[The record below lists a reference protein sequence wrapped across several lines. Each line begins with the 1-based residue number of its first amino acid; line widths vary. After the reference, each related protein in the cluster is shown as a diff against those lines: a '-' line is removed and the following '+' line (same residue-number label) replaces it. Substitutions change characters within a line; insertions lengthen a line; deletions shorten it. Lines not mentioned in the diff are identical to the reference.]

1 MSTVDENGF
10 RPNVGIIIANRGGNV
25 LWARRVG
32 MNDAWQFPQGG
43 INLDETPE
51 QALYRELNEEVGL
64 DAHDV
69 RILGCTRDWL
79 HYRLPSR
86 LLRHHSQPLC
96 VGQKQKWFLLELLA
110 DEKKINLQHSTP
122 FEFDR
127 WQWVSF
133 WYPLHHVVNFKKEV
147 YRRALKELAPKLI
160 NIEAM

>member
-10 RPNVGIIIANRGGNV
+10 RPNVGIIIANHAGDV

-32 MNDAWQFPQGG
+32 MSDAWQFPQGG

-64 DAHDV
+64 EANDV

-96 VGQKQKWFLLELLA
+96 VGQKQKWFLLELLV
-110 DEKKINLQHSTP
+110 DEKKINVQHSTP
-122 FEFDR
+122 SEFDR

-133 WYPLHHVVNFKKEV
+133 WYPLHQVVNFKKDV

-160 NIEAM
+160 NLEAM